1 MNAKLRFT
9 LIFSALVS
17 IVVVLS
23 GTTIY
28 FLYAQI
34 RKQVFNDRL
43 TAQAQKVHEQYRS
56 YIANPKET
64 VGQISDDN
72 MFDLRIVVF
81 NSNLDNVKLLTN
93 QKSAIRF
100 NQSLLFE
107 IQKKQR
113 VAFSDD
119 KHECVGISFNDPNC
133 IILIGAFDK
142 YGLSK
147 QEQLKRIIILA
158 IIGGIISTA
167 IIAFIF
173 IGQITKPLN
182 KFNSQM
188 ERISE
193 SNLNERMPLANYDT
207 DLNRTAQAFN
217 AMLDRLQQ
225 AFEFQKSFVHHA
237 SHELRTPLASM
248 LSHTEAA
255 LSRDDLTLEEAK
267 KVLVSLKEDQQE
279 MIDLTNSLLLLSQY
293 AKLTYSTDWP
303 LIRIDE
309 ILYELI
315 TAIKRVFTQVNI
327 ALEFAQVPDDEMM
340 LSLHGNDAL
349 LRSAFRN
356 LIKNAYQYST
366 NQRIVVTIDADAQY
380 FKIHIDNQGQHVAP
394 ADQERLFIPF
404 FRGQNAQRKK
414 GFGLGLSIVK
424 RIVELHQGTIHYTA
438 LPENINRFTVQFKRI
453 S

>member
-9 LIFSALVS
+9 LLFSALVS

-28 FLYAQI
+28 FLYAQT
-34 RKQVFNDRL
+34 RKQVFYDRL
-43 TAQAQKVHEQYRS
+43 TAQAVKVHQQYRS

-64 VGQISDDN
+64 SGLISDDN
-72 MFDLRIVVF
+72 MFDLQVVVF
-81 NSNLDNVKLLTN
+81 NSNLDNVKLITN
-93 QKSAIRF
+93 QKSSIRF
-100 NQSLLFE
+100 NQSLLFD
-107 IQKKQR
+107 IQKKKQ
-113 VAFSDD
+113 VSFTDD
-119 KHECVGISFNDPNC
+119 MHECVGISFSDPNC
-133 IILIGAFDK
+133 IVLIGAFDK
-142 YGLSK
+142 YGLTK
-147 QEQLKRIIILA
+147 QEQLKNIIILA
-158 IIGGIISTA
+158 IAAGILSTA
-167 IIAFIF
+167 VIAFIF
-173 IGQITKPLN
+173 IGQVTKPLN

-315 TAIKRVFTQVNI
+315 TAIKRAFTQVNI

-380 FKIHIDNQGQHVAP
+380 FKIHIDNQGHHVAP

-424 RIVELHQGTIHYTA
+424 RIVELHQGTINYTA
-438 LPENINRFTVQFKRI
+438 LPESINRFTVQFKRI